1 MAYFTICYPQVLPQ
15 KPVIAGIR
23 CEHPSEMSIHELLV
37 RAQPALALD
46 LGAITLLKAC
56 GIPALYLDYTYNR
69 SSLRAWISTRLI
81 RYAFVP
87 VTGFESTLM
96 LYKTWS
102 SISASIGRSANT
114 SPVE

>member
-1 MAYFTICYPQVLPQ
+1 MRFCMLNHNF
-15 KPVIAGIR
+15 
-23 CEHPSEMSIHELLV
+23 ESEIFLSNGVPHK
-37 RAQPALALD
+37 PALALD

-56 GIPALYLDYTYNR
+56 DIPALYLNYTYNR

-87 VTGFESTLM
+87 VTGFENTLM

-114 SPVE
+114 FPVE